1 MATGQRAPEVNPGSP
16 VIFRMSDE
24 NTFLLDAAERLRQ
37 IAQGAPEIADALR
50 RLADELEARAAK
62 RGYDRRRVP
71 RS

>member
-1 MATGQRAPEVNPGSP
+1 
-16 VIFRMSDE
+16 MSDE